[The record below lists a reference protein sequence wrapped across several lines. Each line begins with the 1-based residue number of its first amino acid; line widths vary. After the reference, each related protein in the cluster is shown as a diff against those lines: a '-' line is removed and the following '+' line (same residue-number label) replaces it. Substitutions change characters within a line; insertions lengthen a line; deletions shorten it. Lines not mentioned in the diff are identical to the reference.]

1 MSSRDKTQIL
11 IIEDNPGDAH
21 LVRIYLRE
29 AGLKHDLHHAESFFE
44 GQTIADEKPIDL
56 VLLDLS
62 LPDSH
67 GFKTL
72 SNFIKRFAHIP
83 IIVLT
88 GLNDEV
94 VGNQA
99 IKAGAQD
106 YLVKGQFESNLLA
119 RVIRYSLQR
128 FKTQQSLEQSTK
140 KLAQSE
146 KRFME
151 AQEMAHFGN
160 WEMDIVTNEMKWSEE
175 VFRIFGFNPNSLQP
189 TLSDYMGYVYSEDKT
204 LVEDTFSAVTKN
216 GQLQKIEYRIVLGG
230 TKVKYLVNQIKIQYD
245 EEAERILLVGALQ
258 DITEHIISRKLTEEK
273 NISDKAFKIKEQIL
287 EDMSFHIRT
296 PLSSVLNLSFLIEN
310 TSLSRQQSEYVDN
323 LKDAINDLS
332 ISVNNL
338 MNFSVLVSN
347 KVNLEESQF
356 KLEDIIESVKQVVQ
370 IKADNKNIKVKF
382 EIKEGVADR
391 FIGDANKINQVIYN
405 LLDNGIKF
413 SEKDSEVIVSI
424 SLLEANT
431 EKAKIKIAIKDT
443 GIGIPK
449 NKINSLLESEELL
462 FQNYE
467 EGESQRKLGLAI
479 VTKLVK
485 NMEGELHI
493 ESNEGQG
500 STFSIDL
507 PLKVV
512 KIAKRTTASKPSN
525 PLRILLVEDH
535 FLNQLA
541 TKRVLT
547 TWSDFVSVD
556 IAENG
561 LVGVEKMRAHKYD
574 LILMDLQM
582 PVMNGFDAT
591 TKIRETSKVPI
602 IALSANS
609 SHQEAEKTKAVGM
622 NDYMSKPFKP
632 QGLYEKIMMV
642 LHGEED

>member
-1 MSSRDKTQIL
+1 MSSKDKTQIL

-29 AGLKHDLHHAESFFE
+29 AGFKHDLHHAESFYE
-44 GQTIADEKPIDL
+44 GQTIADEKAIDL

-72 SNFIKRFAHIP
+72 SNFLKRFAHIP
-83 IIVLT
+83 VIVLT

-94 VGNQA
+94 MGNQA
-99 IKAGAQD
+99 VKAGAQD
-106 YLVKGQFESNLLA
+106 FLVKGQFESGLLS

-128 FKTQQSLEQSTK
+128 FKTQQHLEQYAKRLS
-140 KLAQSE
+140 LSE

-160 WEMDIVTNEMKWSEE
+160 WEMDIVTNEMKWSDE
-175 VFRIFGFNPNSLQP
+175 VFRIFGFKLGSLSP
-189 TLSDYMGYVYSEDKT
+189 TLSDYFSYIHPEDRT
-204 LVEDTFSAVTKN
+204 MVEDTFSAVTKN
-216 GQLQKIEYRIVLGG
+216 GQLKKIEYRIIVGG
-230 TKVKYLVNQIKIQYD
+230 TKIKHLVNQIKIQYD
-245 EEAERILLVGALQ
+245 ESTEKILLVGALQ

-273 NISDKAFKIKEQIL
+273 NMSEKAYQIKEQIL

-296 PLSSVLNLSFLIEN
+296 PLSSVLNLSFLLEN
-310 TSLSRQQSEYVDN
+310 TTLSGQQREYIDN
-323 LKDAINDLS
+323 LKDSINDLS

-338 MNFSVLVSN
+338 MNFSVLVSE
-347 KVNLEESQF
+347 KVKLEETQF
-356 KLEDIIESVKQVVQ
+356 KVSDIFESLHQVVK
-370 IKADNKNIKVKF
+370 IKADNKNLKLDFVS
-382 EIKEGVADR
+382 VDDVPDR
-391 FIGDANKINQVIYN
+391 FIGDSNKINQVIYN
-405 LLDNGIKF
+405 LLDNAIKF
-413 SEKDSEVIVSI
+413 SNDNGKV
-424 SLLEANT
+424 T
-431 EKAKIKIAIKDT
+431 IKIEKISQDEDVINIKVTVKDN

-449 NKINSLLESEELL
+449 HKIKELLESEQLL
-462 FQNYE
+462 MQDHDDDTKK
-467 EGESQRKLGLAI
+467 KLGLAI
-479 VTKLVK
+479 ANKLLK
-485 NMEGELHI
+485 NMKGQLSI
-493 ESNEGQG
+493 ESRENYG
-500 STFSIDL
+500 SKFIVEL
-507 PLKVV
+507 PLKAV
-512 KIAKRTTASKPSN
+512 KAKKKQTESKPSR
-525 PLRILLVEDH
+525 PIRILLVEDH

-547 TWSDFVSVD
+547 TWSNLVTVD

-561 LVGVEKMRAHKYD
+561 LIGVDKTRAHNYD

-591 TKIRETSKVPI
+591 LKIRETSSIPI

-632 QGLYEKIMMV
+632 VGLYEKIMMV
-642 LHGEED
+642 LNGDMDD